1 MRFMTYPTI
10 AVRAKEEFRL
20 LTGHPW
26 AFSNELVSV
35 PREIPAGSVVTLIR
49 EKGGEP
55 IGHALYNPHSLIAA
69 RILTRDLSETIDAD
83 FFARR
88 ISEAASRRE
97 LLLTRRNAV
106 RLVHGE
112 ADFLPGLLVDKFNDV
127 IAFQIVSA
135 GMEAQKDVIV
145 SVLKEK
151 FFPRAIV
158 EKNNS
163 HLRTLQGLAQ
173 HEDLL
178 FGDNAEAEFHDAAGT
193 KFRADILAGQKT
205 GFFLDQMENRTR
217 LRDFIREGDIV
228 LDLFSNEGGF
238 ALNAALAGAGK
249 VLAVD
254 ISASALARVKSNAEL
269 NGIAVETQEADC
281 FDFVRESQPQHDVV
295 VLDPPALTK
304 SKKELPQAKKAYVT
318 LNGNAMRLTKPG
330 GILLTASCSHHL
342 TRELFLD
349 VLWESAKRSRRQ
361 IAILEE
367 RAAGID
373 HPTLLAMPEAAYL
386 KVFILRVL

>member
-1 MRFMTYPTI
+1 VEYPKLI
-10 AVRAKEEFRL
+10 VRAKEEFRL
-20 LTGHPW
+20 LAGHPW

-35 PREIPAGSVVTLIR
+35 PKDIPAGSVVTLVR
-49 EKGGEP
+49 EKGGDA
-55 IGHALYNPHSLIAA
+55 IAHALYNPHSLIAA
-69 RILTRDLSETIDAD
+69 RILTRDVSEKIDPD

-88 ISEAASRRE
+88 LSETTARRE
-97 LLLTRRNAV
+97 LLMTRRNAV

-112 ADFLPGLLVDKFNDV
+112 ADFLPGLIVDKFNDV
-127 IAFQIVSA
+127 ISLQIVSA

-145 SVLKEK
+145 SLLKEK
-151 FFPRAIV
+151 FSPRAIV

-163 HLRTLQGLAQ
+163 HLRTLEGLPQ
-173 HEDLL
+173 REEIV
-178 FGDNAEAEFHDAAGT
+178 FGENAEAEFHDDAGT
-193 KFRADILAGQKT
+193 IFCANILAGQKT

-217 LRDFIREGDIV
+217 LRDFISTGASV

-238 ALNAALAGAGK
+238 ALNAAKAGAAS
-249 VLAVD
+249 VTAVD
-254 ISASALARVKSNAEL
+254 ISKSALEHVKSNASL
-269 NGIAVETQEADC
+269 NGMDVETLEADC
-281 FDFVRESQPQHDVV
+281 FDFIRESNERHDVV

-304 SKKELPQAKKAYVT
+304 SKKELPQARKAYVT
-318 LNGNAMRLTKPG
+318 LNQNAMRLTKPG

-349 VLWESAKRSRRQ
+349 VLRESAKRARREV
-361 IAILEE
+361 AILEE